1 MPAWIAG
8 IQVRKD
14 ASGNIHV
21 NLYSS
26 TPYWN
31 DANGGFCLKPTCV
44 SLIRIFKE
52 EHRGKDR
59 EKDYFEKIGTSLSS
73 SVNSV
78 RSVVNDPNS
87 LAVALRRGVR

>member
-1 MPAWIAG
+1 MSLRTPTENENPVFVMPAWIAG

-21 NLYSS
+21 NLDSS
-26 TPYWN
+26 TPCWN

-52 EHRGKDR
+52 EHRGKD
-59 EKDYFEKIGTSLSS
+59 YF
-73 SVNSV
+73 
-78 RSVVNDPNS
+78 
-87 LAVALRRGVR
+87 